1 MQPGVDPSRL
11 VAELSESFER
21 TARDVVPWFFA
32 EMPPAYFLDTD
43 AATRQSHLRALIAAR
58 ASGLPMRTTLRS
70 DDGSSYTFINDRDYP
85 GLLAQLMNELPADR
99 PLRQAKVHGTPGGHL
114 VLDTFV
120 TGEAPKYNPE
130 DRELTEKLQS
140 ITAHAE
146 RQGLGAA
153 KAEIARHLAGSS
165 AEYLRAVT
173 PDRALRTYRRFAAI
187 SGSDDTLV
195 DLEPEA
201 DGHHSRVVILYGNAN
216 PRRVFQRVAAMLGL
230 SGVDIRRAYLDV
242 FDDGPH
248 GFVTL
253 LTYVVQSP
261 ERTAIDPSSA
271 LWTTLKADL
280 LRTKWIG
287 DAAFEFARQNKSLG
301 LTRAEVVT
309 ALLSLSHQ
317 ILVRE
322 NPFAFARDRVFALTT
337 KIPRL
342 LGSIA
347 ELFLDRFRPGAP
359 LSEGAFTQRV
369 AQLKEEAERSLEA
382 EDARRVTLT
391 VIAAVEATLRTN
403 AHVPTRY
410 GLGLRLDPRL
420 MPRPEGG
427 ETPYGVFFV
436 HARGFDGFHVRF
448 RDIARG
454 GVRVVRPSS
463 PEQLILE
470 GDRLYDEVYGLAQA
484 QQLKN
489 KDIPEGGGK
498 AVIVASA
505 DVSVSRA
512 VRGFTD
518 ALLDLITPEPGT
530 RAQVVDRFGQE
541 EVLYLGPDENI
552 TPAHI
557 EWIVARA
564 ARRGY
569 PMANAFMSSK
579 PGAGIN
585 HKEYGVTSE
594 GVTVFLEVALKA
606 VGIDPRKKEFTLKI
620 TGGPDGDVA
629 GNEIKILAREYGDRA
644 KILGI
649 ADGSGSAEDPDG
661 LSHPELLRLVAGSLP
676 IADFDRRCLG
686 PRGIVTPLG
695 DPEGFRRR
703 NTLHNRLVADAFIPA
718 GGRPKTIHL
727 GNWVDYLQP
736 DGRPSS
742 KIIVEGAN
750 LFITPEARQKLGEKG
765 VLVIKDSSANKCGVI
780 CSSFEIG
787 ASMVLDTAE
796 FLAIKPTFVSEVLVK
811 LRRLAEREAEAL
823 FREKKKNPAAS
834 LPDLSVRLS
843 KIMNRVAD
851 AIAGRLE
858 KLSPAERARADLVV
872 LRHLPKILV
881 ERGGDRVLKKLPP
894 AYVRAIIASSLAA
907 DIIYREG
914 IGWLDGLDQEALGVV
929 AFRYLA
935 ETETVE
941 RLAQELRASAL
952 PDRETLASIVER
964 TGVRA
969 LVE

>member
-58 ASGLPMRTTLRS
+58 ASALPMRTTLRS
-70 DDGSSYTFINDRDYP
+70 DDGASYTFINDRDYP
-85 GLLAQLMNELPADR
+85 GLLAQLMNELPAEL

-114 VLDTFV
+114 VLNTFV
-120 TGEAPKYNPE
+120 TGAAPKFNPE

-146 RQGLGAA
+146 RQGLGEA
-153 KAEIARHLAGSS
+153 KAGLARHLSGSS

-187 SGSDDTLV
+187 SGTDDTLV
-195 DLEPEA
+195 ELEPEA
-201 DGHHSRVVILYGNAN
+201 DGLHSRVIILYGNAN

-248 GFVTL
+248 GSVTL
-253 LTYVVQSP
+253 LTYIVQSP
-261 ERTAIDPSSA
+261 ERTALDPSSA

-280 LRTKWIG
+280 LRTKWIA
-287 DAAFEFARQNKSLG
+287 DSAFELARQNKGFG

-322 NPFAFARDRVFALTT
+322 NAFAFARDRVFALTT

-342 LGSIA
+342 LGTIA
-347 ELFLDRFRPGAP
+347 ELFLDRFRPGA
-359 LSEGAFTQRV
+359 LLLDRAFAERT
-369 AQLKEEAERSLEA
+369 AAIKEEAERSLEA
-382 EDARRVTLT
+382 EDARRVVQT
-391 VIAAVEATLRTN
+391 VIAAVESTLRTN
-403 AHVPTRY
+403 VHVPTRY
-410 GLGLRLDPRL
+410 GLALRLDPRL

-518 ALLDLITPEPGT
+518 ALLDLITPEPST

-552 TPAHI
+552 TPEHI

-606 VGIDPRKKEFTLKI
+606 VGIDPRKREFTLKI

-676 IADFDRRCLG
+676 IADFDRRRLG
-686 PRGIVTPLG
+686 PRGMVTPLG

-703 NTLHNRLVADAFIPA
+703 NTLHNRIVADAFIPA

-787 ASMVLDTAE
+787 ASMVLDTSE

-834 LPDLSVRLS
+834 LPELSVRLS

-851 AIAGRLE
+851 AIAARLD
-858 KLSPAERARADLVV
+858 KLSPAERSRADLVV
-872 LRHLPKILV
+872 LRHLPKVLV

-914 IGWLDGLDQEALGVV
+914 IGWLDGLDQEALGDV

-941 RLAQELRASAL
+941 RLAKELRASTL
-952 PDRETLASIVER
+952 PDREALAAIVER